1 MKAAIPYALEAAGPG
16 RFALSGQMLFSNA
29 AALLKRG
36 EDAFAGHAAVTL
48 DLAGVTH
55 IDSGGLAVLLEWL
68 RGARRSGRKLRF
80 ESLPAQLLAMARICG
95 TEALLREQ
103 STTPA

>member
-1 MKAAIPYALEAAGPG
+1 MKAAVPYALEAAGPG
-16 RFALSGQMLFSNA
+16 RFALSGQMSFGNA

-36 EDAFAGHAAVTL
+36 EEAFAEYAAVTL
-48 DLAGVTH
+48 DLKGVTH

-95 TEALLREQ
+95 TEDLLREQ
-103 STTPA
+103 STTAA